1 MIDKMLIRGAKVH
14 NLKNIDVDIP
24 LGKIVGIAGVSG
36 SGKSSLAL
44 GVLYAEGSRRYLE
57 ALSTY
62 TRRRMTQASKASVDE
77 VLFVPA
83 ALALHQRPG
92 VPGIRSTFGTG
103 TELLNSLR
111 LMYSRLAS
119 HRCPNGH
126 YLAPSLAVAAGKEL
140 ICPECGA
147 HFYAPSAEEF
157 AFNSQG
163 ACKTCGGTGSVR
175 TVDMASLVPD
185 DTRSIDEGAVAP
197 WNSLMW
203 SLMTDVCREMGVRTD
218 VPFRDLT
225 AEEKEIVYHGPAVKK
240 HILYKAKN
248 SNQAG
253 ELDFTYYNAI
263 YTVENALAKVKDE
276 KGMKRVEKFLKEDIC
291 PECHGTRL
299 SDAARAPKLRGIS
312 LDEACTM
319 TLSGLAEWVRGV
331 PGSLPEDMRPMAESI
346 CEAFLGTSKRLMDLG
361 LGYLTLDRSAS
372 TLSTGERQRMQLAR
386 AVRNRTTG
394 VLYVLDE
401 PSIGLHPAN
410 IVGLTGV
417 MHDLVADGNSVI
429 LVDHDTQILK
439 EADWIIEMGPE
450 AGAKGGHVIAEGSI
464 PAMEENPASQIGP
477 FLSGKAETRLRT
489 CAAEKEL
496 FANGTIHLSTAQ
508 IHTVKPLEVDLP
520 KGRLTVVTGVSGSGK
535 TTMVLESLVPALD
548 ASINGSALPAHIRTI
563 NAEGI
568 AHIKLIDAT
577 PIGINVRSTVA
588 TYAGVHDELR
598 KLYARSADA
607 KEKGYKAS
615 DFSYN
620 TGALRCPGC
629 DGTGVVSLD
638 VQFLPD
644 VNIPCPDCRGSRYA
658 RAAYDV
664 KLTNK
669 AGKCISLPE
678 LMDMDVNS
686 AIDFCKD
693 MKTVSQRLNILKQ
706 LGLGYL
712 TLGEE
717 TPSLSGGEAQRLKLA
732 SEIGK
737 TQEDSV
743 FVFDEPSI
751 GLHPLDVRVLLGVF
765 QALIDNG
772 ATVIVIEHDLDV
784 IRNADYVIDM
794 GPGGGEAGGKIV
806 ACGTPEEIERNPL
819 SITGRYLQAWS
830 GQG

>member
-1 MIDKMLIRGAKVH
+1 MIDQMLIRGAKVH

-62 TRRRMTQASKASVDE
+62 TRRRMTQAAKASVDE
-77 VLFVPA
+77 VLYVPA

-92 VPGIRSTFGTG
+92 VLGIRSTFGTG

-126 YLAPSLAVAAGKEL
+126 YLEPSLLVAAGKEL
-140 ICPECGA
+140 VCPACSV
-147 HFYAPSAEEF
+147 HFYAPSAEEL

-163 ACKTCGGTGSVR
+163 ACPKCGGTGSVR
-175 TVDMASLVPD
+175 TVDMASLVTD
-185 DTRSIDEGAVAP
+185 DSLTIDEGAVAP

-203 SLMTDVCREMGVRTD
+203 SLMTDVCRAMGVRTD
-218 VPFRDLT
+218 VPFRELT
-225 AEEKEIVYHGPAVKK
+225 EKEKDIVFHGPAEKK
-240 HILYKAKN
+240 HILYHAKKAG
-248 SNQAG
+248 SNDFA
-253 ELDFTYYNAI
+253 ELDFTYFNAV
-263 YTVENALAKVKDE
+263 YTVENALSKVKDE
-276 KGMKRVEKFLKEDIC
+276 KGMKRVEKFLKEEAC

-299 SDAARAPKLRGIS
+299 SAAARAPRLRGIS
-312 LDEACTM
+312 LDEACMM
-319 TLSGLAEWVRGV
+319 TLSQLVDWVRGV
-331 PGSLPEDMRPMAESI
+331 PGSLPEEIRPMAESI
-346 CEAFLGTSKRLMDLG
+346 CEAFLSTAKRLMDLG
-361 LGYLTLDRSAS
+361 LGYLTLDRSAA

-401 PSIGLHPAN
+401 PSIGLHPSN

-439 EADWIIEMGPE
+439 ESDWIIEMGPE
-450 AGAKGGHVIAEGSI
+450 AGAKGGHVIAQGTIPSI
-464 PAMEENPASQIGP
+464 EENPASQIGP
-477 FLSGKAETRLRT
+477 FLSGKAETKRESSV
-489 CAAEKEL
+489 AKEEI
-496 FANGTIHLSTAQ
+496 FANGTIHLSTSQ
-508 IHTVKPLEVDLP
+508 IHTVKPLDVRIP

-535 TTMVLESLVPALD
+535 TTMVLESLIPALE
-548 ASINGSALPAHIRTI
+548 AKISGSTLPAHVRAIE
-563 NAEGI
+563 AEGI

-577 PIGINVRSTVA
+577 PIGVNVRSTVA

-598 KLYARSADA
+598 KLFAQSPDARAH
-607 KEKGYKAS
+607 GYKAS

-620 TGALRCPGC
+620 TGSLRCAGC
-629 DGTGVVSLD
+629 DGTGAISLD

-644 VNIPCPDCRGSRYA
+644 VDIPCPDCRGSRYGK
-658 RAAYDV
+658 AAYGV
-664 KLTNK
+664 KLTNR
-669 AGKCISLPE
+669 AGVSVSLPE

-693 MKTVSQRLNILKQ
+693 MKAVSPKLCILRQ

-737 TQEDSV
+737 TQTDSI

-751 GLHPLDVRVLLGVF
+751 GLHPLDVRVLLKVF
-765 QALIDNG
+765 QALLDNG
-772 ATVIVIEHDLDV
+772 ATVVVIEHDLDV
-784 IRNADYVIDM
+784 IHNADYVIDM
-794 GPGGGEAGGKIV
+794 GPGGGDAGGRIV
-806 ACGTPEEIERNPL
+806 ACGTPQEIKRNKD
-819 SITGRYLQAWS
+819 SITGRFL
-830 GQG
+830 